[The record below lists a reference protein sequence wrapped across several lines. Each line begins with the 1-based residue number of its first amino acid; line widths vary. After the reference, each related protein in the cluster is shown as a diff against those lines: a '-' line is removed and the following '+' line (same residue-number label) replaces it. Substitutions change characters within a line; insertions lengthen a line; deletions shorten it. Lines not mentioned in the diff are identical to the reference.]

1 MQATPYL
8 FFNGNCAEA
17 MDIYADILGGE
28 IVARMPASELPPEY
42 PVANDR
48 KDWVLHSELK
58 FGDGKI
64 YASDSIMGETSAM
77 SGCSVM
83 LSLATHDEALTA
95 FNKLADGGEV
105 EMPFAPT
112 FWSAGFGT
120 LTDRF
125 GTKWMIG
132 ADEAP

>member
-1 MQATPYL
+1 
-8 FFNGNCAEA
+8 
-17 MDIYADILGGE
+17 MDAYADILGGE
-28 IVARMPASELPPEY
+28 IVTRMPASELPPEY
-42 PVANDR
+42 PVADDH
-48 KDWVLHSELK
+48 KDWVLHSELQ

-77 SGCSVM
+77 AGCSVM
-83 LSLATHDEALTA
+83 LSLATHDEARTV
-95 FNKLADGGEV
+95 FDKLADDGEV

-125 GTKWMIG
+125 GTKWLIG